1 MILKNIDDFHHV
13 NKEKYIKL
21 LKSSKKSKTQCRVD
35 DDKIKQIDLYC
46 LLKIK
51 FGNPNGIQSF
61 LRGNHSGNFIEWQY
75 SITNGTIYID
85 INAST
90 RFTEFMLYSDKNI
103 IDEKKINKV
112 EVNNLFANEIIKYQ
126 KEIKETKNNL
136 EYWNIFINAYKRLN
150 NTINY
155 YIDEY
160 RKIKLKEPKPIR
172 SFTVSKRQAEIYNYQ
187 LKKFIDNTNKKKN
200 FAFAIRVLTPV
211 AAESL
216 VNLLIY
222 TLAKEEIKND
232 KRLLDSILRSQID
245 VRVKTLHLNC
255 NGLNGPYNQD
265 DDRLKNFLRLID
277 KRNDL
282 LHGNVLPEKNTFD
295 NIYFDGTIPITEYPT
310 DLSVEF
316 SKQNLFM
323 LEEEKVEKD
332 YNTLIEFK
340 EYLLSNIKNEIHDQV
355 EHIIDLSQLGWN
367 KRTNRIGVLFDDVIM
382 QTVGVNK

>member
-1 MILKNIDDFHHV
+1 
-13 NKEKYIKL
+13 
-21 LKSSKKSKTQCRVD
+21 
-35 DDKIKQIDLYC
+35 
-46 LLKIK
+46 
-51 FGNPNGIQSF
+51 
-61 LRGNHSGNFIEWQY
+61 
-75 SITNGTIYID
+75 
-85 INAST
+85 
-90 RFTEFMLYSDKNI
+90 
-103 IDEKKINKV
+103 
-112 EVNNLFANEIIKYQ
+112 
-126 KEIKETKNNL
+126 
-136 EYWNIFINAYKRLN
+136 
-150 NTINY
+150 
-155 YIDEY
+155 
-160 RKIKLKEPKPIR
+160 
-172 SFTVSKRQAEIYNYQ
+172 
-187 LKKFIDNTNKKKN
+187 
-200 FAFAIRVLTPV
+200 
-211 AAESL
+211 
-216 VNLLIY
+216 
-222 TLAKEEIKND
+222 
-232 KRLLDSILRSQID
+232 LDSILRSQID

-265 DDRLKNFLRLID
+265 DDRLKNFLRLMD